1 MAATVLEPQKK
12 KTRLMTEG
20 SIWKSILLFS
30 VPLILGNLLQQLYNT
45 ADSIIVGN
53 FVGSNALAA
62 VGSSGS
68 PIFLLIGFSQ
78 GIAVGAGVVVAQY
91 LGAKDREDAQRAV
104 HTALAL
110 AVLLGLILTIG
121 GILVSRALLT
131 AMDTP
136 AEVLEDAVTYM
147 QIYFGGVLFSVVYN
161 MAAGILNA
169 AGNSQ
174 RSLLY
179 LGIASGTNILLD
191 LVLIAGLRMGV
202 AGAAI
207 ATDISQLV
215 SCVLALRF
223 LMQVQDDYRVTARE
237 IRVHGKMA
245 VRIIKVGLPTGIQN
259 MVISLSNIL
268 VQAGVNGYGAAAMAG
283 FAAYMKVDGFNILP
297 IMSFSMAATT
307 FVGQNFG
314 AGKID
319 RVKKSLWVTLGMG
332 VVYTILT
339 GVLLL
344 AFQDPIMHLFT
355 HEEDVVA
362 FGCTA
367 MHYFCPF
374 YWELSILHGLAGTVR
389 GTGKT
394 IPPMVVLLVSLCV
407 FRIGWIQWVLPF
419 FSSIDGIFLLYPVSW
434 GLGAL
439 MMVGYAWKANWL
451 ETKDNK
457 EKSSTSA

>member
-1 MAATVLEPQKK
+1 MANAVETPSQNN
-12 KTRLMTEG
+12 LMTEG
-20 SIWKSILLFS
+20 SIVKSLLLFAL
-30 VPLILGNLLQQLYNT
+30 PLIFGNLLQQLYNT

-53 FVGSNALAA
+53 FVGANALAA

-68 PIFLLIGFSQ
+68 PIYLLIGFSQ
-78 GIAVGAGVVVAQY
+78 GLAVGAGVVVSQF
-91 LGAKDREDAQRAV
+91 LGAKDHREAQEAV
-104 HTALAL
+104 HTSLAI
-110 AVLLGLILTIG
+110 AVIMGLLLTVG
-121 GILVSRALLT
+121 GIACGRALLV
-131 AMDTP
+131 AMNTP
-136 AEVLEDAVTYM
+136 AEVLGDAVTYIR
-147 QIYFGGVLFSVVYN
+147 IYFGGVLFSVVYN
-161 MAAGILNA
+161 MTAGILNA
-169 AGNSQ
+169 AGNSR
-174 RSLLY
+174 RSLIY
-179 LGIASGTNILLD
+179 LAWASVTNIVLD
-191 LVLIAGLRMGV
+191 LVFIVIFRMGV

-215 SCVLALRF
+215 SCILSLRF
-223 LMQVQDDYRVTARE
+223 LMRVEDDYRVTLRK
-237 IRVHGKMA
+237 IRPDAKMSA
-245 VRIIKVGLPTGIQN
+245 RIIRVGLPTGIQN
-259 MVISLSNIL
+259 MVISFSNVL
-268 VQAGVNGYGAAAMAG
+268 VQSSVNGYGAVAMAG
-283 FAAYMKVDGFNILP
+283 FAAYMKIDGFNILP
-297 IMSFSMAATT
+297 VMSFSMAATT

-314 AGKID
+314 AGKLD

-451 ETKDNK
+451 ET
-457 EKSSTSA
+457 

>member
-1 MAATVLEPQKK
+1 MSTQSAAAKKPDTV
-12 KTRLMTEG
+12 LMTEG
-20 SIWKSILLFS
+20 SIFRNILFFS
-30 VPLILGNLLQQLYNT
+30 APLILGNLLQQTYNA

-62 VGSSGS
+62 VGSSTS
-68 PIFLLIGFSQ
+68 LIYLLIAFSQ
-78 GIAVGAGVVVAQY
+78 GASVGASVIVSQY
-91 LGAKDREDAQRAV
+91 LGAQEEKRVRLSV
-104 HTALAL
+104 HTAFAI
-110 AVLLGLILTIG
+110 AGILGILLTIG
-121 GILVSRALLT
+121 GLLFSGRILV
-131 AMDTP
+131 AMRTP
-136 AEVLEDAVTYM
+136 PEVLPDSVRYL
-147 QIYFGGVLFSVVYN
+147 QIYSAGLIFNVIYN

-169 AGNSQ
+169 AGNS
-174 RSLLY
+174 RKSLGY
-179 LGIASGTNILLD
+179 LAAAAVTNVGADLL
-191 LVLIAGLRMGV
+191 LIGVLGWGV
-202 AGAAI
+202 AGAAV
-207 ATDISQLV
+207 ATTLSQAV
-215 SCVLALRF
+215 SCVLAMGYLVR
-223 LMQVQDDYRVTARE
+223 VPADYRVQPAS
-237 IRVHGKMA
+237 
-245 VRIIKVGLPTGIQN
+245 VRIHPGMAKRIVQVGLPTGIQN

-268 VQAGVNGYGAAAMAG
+268 VQASVNGYGAAAMAG

-314 AGKID
+314 AGKLD

-451 ETKDNK
+451 ET
-457 EKSSTSA
+457 

>member
-1 MAATVLEPQKK
+1 
-12 KTRLMTEG
+12 
-20 SIWKSILLFS
+20 
-30 VPLILGNLLQQLYNT
+30 
-45 ADSIIVGN
+45 
-53 FVGSNALAA
+53 
-62 VGSSGS
+62 
-68 PIFLLIGFSQ
+68 
-78 GIAVGAGVVVAQY
+78 
-91 LGAKDREDAQRAV
+91 
-104 HTALAL
+104 
-110 AVLLGLILTIG
+110 
-121 GILVSRALLT
+121 
-131 AMDTP
+131 
-136 AEVLEDAVTYM
+136 
-147 QIYFGGVLFSVVYN
+147 

-268 VQAGVNGYGAAAMAG
+268 VQASVNGYGAAAMAG

-314 AGKID
+314 AGKLD

-451 ETKDNK
+451 ET
-457 EKSSTSA
+457 

>member
-1 MAATVLEPQKK
+1 M
-12 KTRLMTEG
+12 
-20 SIWKSILLFS
+20 LF
-30 VPLILGNLLQQLYNT
+30 
-45 ADSIIVGN
+45 
-53 FVGSNALAA
+53 
-62 VGSSGS
+62 
-68 PIFLLIGFSQ
+68 
-78 GIAVGAGVVVAQY
+78 
-91 LGAKDREDAQRAV
+91 
-104 HTALAL
+104 
-110 AVLLGLILTIG
+110 
-121 GILVSRALLT
+121 
-131 AMDTP
+131 
-136 AEVLEDAVTYM
+136 
-147 QIYFGGVLFSVVYN
+147 
-161 MAAGILNA
+161 
-169 AGNSQ
+169 
-174 RSLLY
+174 RS

-223 LMQVQDDYRVTARE
+223 LMRVQDDYRVTARE

-451 ETKDNK
+451 ET
-457 EKSSTSA
+457 

>member
-1 MAATVLEPQKK
+1 
-12 KTRLMTEG
+12 
-20 SIWKSILLFS
+20 
-30 VPLILGNLLQQLYNT
+30 
-45 ADSIIVGN
+45 
-53 FVGSNALAA
+53 
-62 VGSSGS
+62 
-68 PIFLLIGFSQ
+68 
-78 GIAVGAGVVVAQY
+78 
-91 LGAKDREDAQRAV
+91 
-104 HTALAL
+104 
-110 AVLLGLILTIG
+110 
-121 GILVSRALLT
+121 
-131 AMDTP
+131 
-136 AEVLEDAVTYM
+136 M
-147 QIYFGGVLFSVVYN
+147 Q
-161 MAAGILNA
+161 
-169 AGNSQ
+169 
-174 RSLLY
+174 
-179 LGIASGTNILLD
+179 AS
-191 LVLIAGLRMGV
+191 
-202 AGAAI
+202 
-207 ATDISQLV
+207 
-215 SCVLALRF
+215 
-223 LMQVQDDYRVTARE
+223 
-237 IRVHGKMA
+237 
-245 VRIIKVGLPTGIQN
+245 
-259 MVISLSNIL
+259 
-268 VQAGVNGYGAAAMAG
+268 VNGYGAAAMAG

-314 AGKID
+314 AGKLD

-451 ETKDNK
+451 ET
-457 EKSSTSA
+457 